1 MDKNLTIIGGG
12 FASWVLASV
21 FAEQGYNINLFESKG
36 KNFGSQQISPNGWV
50 ALSNLISLKKI
61 EPYFEPFHDIY
72 FKKLNTN
79 QNLEFLTQFNLLNKT
94 NNFGS
99 IERESIIKIFKNQ
112 TLKNKSVKV
121 YNSQIQHIISENET
135 NKIIDDNGIVFKA
148 KYIIGADGIKGISR
162 RFTVG
167 SDNNNLNSK
176 KIYRAVSFQNNPYQ
190 LTKKIL
196 QVLFHDTGYF
206 VIYPTIINKKKATN
220 FIFVPTNNNF
230 SPPMIDNK
238 IVNYLIPNDLDWI
251 TTISSYKSGEKTS
264 IYKNGVFLFGDAA
277 FTIPPHLAQ
286 AGNQILEDADFI
298 RKKLTENSNFKE
310 IVNSFIKDRY
320 LKKSIIADKSSM
332 IGKVFSAQKLV
343 GNLRNLCIKSDNID
357 FLDYVLNPIWKN
369 ENYE

>member
-1 MDKNLTIIGGG
+1 MDKYLTIIGGG
-12 FASWVLASV
+12 FASWVVASV
-21 FAEQGYNINLFESKG
+21 FAKKGYFINIFEG
-36 KNFGSQQISPNGWV
+36 KDKSFGSQQISPNGWF
-50 ALSNLISLKKI
+50 ALSKLINSKLI
-61 EPYFEPFHDIY
+61 QPHFEAFHNIH
-72 FKKLNTN
+72 FKKLNPK
-79 QNLEFLTQFNLLNKT
+79 QNVEFLSQYNLINKT
-94 NNFGS
+94 SNFGS
-99 IERESIIKIFKNQ
+99 IERKSIINIFKNQ

-121 YNSQIQHIISENET
+121 YNSQIKHIISDNEN
-135 NKIIDDNGIVFKA
+135 KQIIDNDGRVFEA
-148 KYIIGADGIKGISR
+148 KYIIGADGINGVTRK
-162 RFTVG
+162 FVVG
-167 SDNNNLNSK
+167 SNNNINSK
-176 KIYRAVSFQNNPYQ
+176 KIFRAISFENNPYQ

-196 QVLFHDTGYF
+196 QVLFHNKGYF

-332 IGKVFSAQKLV
+332 IGKIFNAQKLV

-369 ENYE
+369 KNYE

>member
-21 FAEQGYNINLFESKG
+21 FAEQDYHINLFESKG

-135 NKIIDDNGIVFKA
+135 NKIIDDNGRVFDA
-148 KYIIGADGIKGISR
+148 KHIIGADGINGVTRK
-162 RFTVG
+162 FVVG
-167 SDNNNLNSK
+167 SNNNINSK
-176 KIYRAVSFQNNPYQ
+176 KIFRAISFENNPYQ

-196 QVLFHDTGYF
+196 QVLFHDKGYF
-206 VIYPTIINKKKATN
+206 VIYPTKINKKKATN
-220 FIFVPTNNNF
+220 YIFVPINNNYG
-230 SPPMIDNK
+230 PPIINNK
-238 IVNYLIPNDLDWI
+238 TVNYLIPNDLDWI
-251 TTISSYKSGEKTS
+251 TTFSSYNNGEKTS

-286 AGNQILEDADFI
+286 AGNQILEDAAFI
-298 RKKLTENSNFKE
+298 RNSFTENNDFKE
-310 IVNSFIKDRY
+310 IINSFIKNRY
-320 LKKSIIADKSSM
+320 LKKNIIANKSSM
-332 IGKVFSAQKLV
+332 IGKIFSSQKLF
-343 GNLRNLCIKSDNID
+343 GSLRNLGIKSNNFELFDH
-357 FLDYVLNPIWKN
+357 VLNPIWTN
-369 ENYE
+369 ENHE

>member
-21 FAEQGYNINLFESKG
+21 FAEQGYYINLFEGNS
-36 KNFGSQQISPNGWV
+36 KNFGSQQISPNGWA
-50 ALSNLISLKKI
+50 ALSNLINPKKI
-61 EPYFEPFHDIY
+61 EAYFEPFHNIY
-72 FKKLNTN
+72 FKKLNPN
-79 QNLEFLTQFNLLNKT
+79 QNLEFLAQYDLLSKT
-94 NNFGS
+94 SNFGS
-99 IERESIIKIFKNQ
+99 IERESIIKVFKNQ

-121 YNSQIQHIISENET
+121 YNSQIQYIVSENE
-135 NKIIDDNGIVFKA
+135 NNRIIDDDGRVFEA
-148 KYIIGADGIKGISR
+148 RIIIGADGINGISR
-162 RFTVG
+162 KFVVG
-167 SDNNNLNSK
+167 SDNHINSK

-320 LKKSIIADKSSM
+320 LKKSAIADKSSM
-332 IGKVFSAQKLV
+332 IGKIFSAQKLV
-343 GNLRNLCIKSDNID
+343 GNLRNLCIKSDNLD

>member
-72 FKKLNTN
+72 FKKLNSN
-79 QNLEFLTQFNLLNKT
+79 QNLEFLAQYDLLNKT
-94 NNFGS
+94 SNFGS

-121 YNSQIQHIISENET
+121 YNSQIQHIVSENE
-135 NKIIDDNGIVFKA
+135 NNRIIDDDGRVFEA
-148 KYIIGADGIKGISR
+148 KIIIGADGINGISR
-162 RFTVG
+162 KFVVG
-167 SDNNNLNSK
+167 SDNHIKSK

-190 LTKKIL
+190 LTKKNL
-196 QVLFHDTGYF
+196 QVIFHDTGYF

-220 FIFVPTNNNF
+220 FIFVPTINNF
-230 SPPMIDNK
+230 GPPMFDK
-238 IVNYLIPNDLDWI
+238 QIVNYLIPKDLNWI
-251 TTISSYKSGEKTS
+251 TTISSYKSDEKTS

-286 AGNQILEDADFI
+286 AGNQILEDADFL

-320 LKKSIIADKSSM
+320 HKKSIIADKSSM
-332 IGKVFSAQKLV
+332 IGEIFNAQKLV
-343 GNLRNLCIKSDNID
+343 GNFRNLCIKSNSLEL
-357 FLDYVLNPIWKN
+357 FDYLLNPIWTN

>member
-1 MDKNLTIIGGG
+1 MEKNLTIIGGG

-21 FAEQGYNINLFESKG
+21 FAEQGYYINLFEGNS
-36 KNFGSQQISPNGWV
+36 KNFGSQQISPNGWD
-50 ALSNLISLKKI
+50 ALSNLINPKKI
-61 EPYFEPFHDIY
+61 EAYFEPFDNIY
-72 FKKLNTN
+72 FKKLSSN
-79 QNLEFLTQFNLLNKT
+79 QNLEFLAQYDLLIKT
-94 NNFGS
+94 GNFGS
-99 IERESIIKIFKNQ
+99 IEREGIIKIFKNQ

-121 YNSQIQHIISENET
+121 YNSQIQHIVHENKNNT
-135 NKIIDDNGIVFKA
+135 IIDEDGRVFEA
-148 KYIIGADGIKGISR
+148 RIIIGADGINGISR
-162 RFTVG
+162 KFVVG
-167 SDNNNLNSK
+167 SDNHINSK

-196 QVLFHDTGYF
+196 QVLFHDRGYF

-230 SPPMIDNK
+230 SPPTIDNK
-238 IVNYLIPNDLDWI
+238 VVNYLIPNDLDWI

-310 IVNSFIKDRY
+310 IVNSFIKNRY

-332 IGKVFSAQKLV
+332 IGKVFNAQKLV

>member
-21 FAEQGYNINLFESKG
+21 FAKQGYYISLFEGKA
-36 KNFGSQQISPNGWV
+36 KNFGSQQISPNGWT
-50 ALSNLISLKKI
+50 ALSNLVNPKKI
-61 EPYFEPFHDIY
+61 EPYFEPFHSIY

-79 QNLEFLTQFNLLNKT
+79 QNLEFLTQFNLLNKIG
-94 NNFGS
+94 NFGS

-112 TLKNKSVKV
+112 TLKNKSVTV
-121 YNSQIQHIISENET
+121 YNSQIQHVISENEN
-135 NKIIDDNGIVFKA
+135 NKIIDDDGRVFEA
-148 KYIIGADGIKGISR
+148 KSIIGADGINGISR
-162 RFTVG
+162 RFVVG
-167 SDNNNLNSK
+167 LDKNIASK

-196 QVLFHDTGYF
+196 QVLFHDKGYF

-230 SPPMIDNK
+230 GPPEINK
-238 IVNYLIPNDLDWI
+238 KTVNYLIPNDLNWI

-286 AGNQILEDADFI
+286 AGNQILEDADFL
-298 RKKLTENSNFKE
+298 RKKLADNSNFKDV
-310 IVNSFIKDRY
+310 INSFIKYRY
-320 LKKSIIADKSSM
+320 LKKNIVADKSSM
-332 IGKVFSAQKLV
+332 IGKIFSAQKLV
-343 GNLRNLCIKSDNID
+343 GNLRNLCIKSNKLDL
-357 FLDYVLNPIWKN
+357 FDYVLNPIWTN

>member
-1 MDKNLTIIGGG
+1 MEKNLTIIGGG

-21 FAEQGYNINLFESKG
+21 FAEQGYYINLFEGNS

-121 YNSQIQHIISENET
+121 YNSQIQHIVSENKN
-135 NKIIDDNGIVFKA
+135 NKIIDDDGRVFEA
-148 KYIIGADGIKGISR
+148 KSIIGADGINGICR
-162 RFTVG
+162 RFVTG
-167 SDNNNLNSK
+167 SDNNIKSK

-190 LTKKIL
+190 LTKKVL
-196 QVLFHDTGYF
+196 QVLFHDKGYF

-230 SPPMIDNK
+230 GPPLIDNK
-238 IVNYLIPNDLDWI
+238 IVNYLIPNDLNWI
-251 TTISSYKSGEKTS
+251 TTISSYKCDEKTS

-286 AGNQILEDADFI
+286 AGNQILEDANFL
-298 RKKLTENSNFKE
+298 RKKLTENTDFKK
-310 IVNSFIKDRY
+310 IVNSFIRDRY
-320 LKKSIIADKSSM
+320 LKKSVIADKSSI
-332 IGKVFSAQKLV
+332 IGKIFSAQKLV
-343 GNLRNLCIKSDNID
+343 GNFRNLCIKSNNFD
-357 FLDYVLNPIWKN
+357 FLDDVLNPIWNNK
-369 ENYE
+369 NYE

>member
-21 FAEQGYNINLFESKG
+21 FAKQGYYINLFEGNG
-36 KNFGSQQISPNGWV
+36 KSFGSQQLSPNGWV
-50 ALSNLISLKKI
+50 ALSNLINLKKI
-61 EPYFEPFHDIY
+61 ESYFEPFHDIY
-72 FKKLNTN
+72 FKKLNAN

-99 IERESIIKIFKNQ
+99 IERESIINIFKSQ

-135 NKIIDDNGIVFKA
+135 NKVIDDNGRVFEA
-148 KYIIGADGIKGISR
+148 KHIIGADGINGICR

-167 SDNNNLNSK
+167 SDNNNLNSI

-238 IVNYLIPNDLDWI
+238 VVNYLIPNDLDWI
-251 TTISSYKSGEKTS
+251 TTISSYKCGEKTS

-298 RKKLTENSNFKE
+298 RKTLTENSNFKE

-332 IGKVFSAQKLV
+332 IGKIFNAQKLV
-343 GNLRNLCIKSDNID
+343 GNLRDLCIKSDNLD
-357 FLDYVLNPIWKN
+357 FVDYVLNPIWKN
-369 ENYE
+369 KNYE

>member
-1 MDKNLTIIGGG
+1 M
-12 FASWVLASV
+12 
-21 FAEQGYNINLFESKG
+21 
-36 KNFGSQQISPNGWV
+36 
-50 ALSNLISLKKI
+50 
-61 EPYFEPFHDIY
+61 
-72 FKKLNTN
+72 
-79 QNLEFLTQFNLLNKT
+79 
-94 NNFGS
+94 
-99 IERESIIKIFKNQ
+99 
-112 TLKNKSVKV
+112 
-121 YNSQIQHIISENET
+121 
-135 NKIIDDNGIVFKA
+135 
-148 KYIIGADGIKGISR
+148 
-162 RFTVG
+162 G
-167 SDNNNLNSK
+167 SDNHINSK

-220 FIFVPTNNNF
+220 FIFVPTNNNL

-298 RKKLTENSNFKE
+298 RKKLAENSNFKK

-320 LKKSIIADKSSM
+320 LKKSIIADKSSI

-343 GNLRNLCIKSDNID
+343 GNLRNLCIKSDNLD